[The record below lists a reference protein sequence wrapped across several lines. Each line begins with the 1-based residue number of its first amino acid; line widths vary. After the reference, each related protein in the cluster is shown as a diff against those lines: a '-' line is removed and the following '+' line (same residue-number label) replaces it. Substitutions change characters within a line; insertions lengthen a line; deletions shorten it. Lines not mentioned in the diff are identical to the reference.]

1 MRLSRLI
8 DANEALELRVIRGAA
23 GCRFDEAAA
32 IILAGSQGDLLR
44 VLAPAIV
51 EDPEAWIASIDWMQA
66 NELGGLSLQHRLL
79 IQVASD
85 LAVMKMMPVGLA
97 TVMAALDE
105 NHQELVLAAIT
116 HTHTVH
122 RVEFVDPPQ
131 Q

>member
-1 MRLSRLI
+1 MRFSRLI

-32 IILAGSQGDLLR
+32 IILAGARGDLLQ

-51 EDPEAWIASIDWMQA
+51 EDPEAWIASIDWIQA
-66 NELGGLSLQHRLL
+66 NELGGLSLQDHLL

-97 TVMAALDE
+97 TVMAALDKD
-105 NHQELVLAAIT
+105 HQELVLEAIS
-116 HTHTVH
+116 HTHTVLG
-122 RVEFVDPPQ
+122 
-131 Q
+131 